1 VPHLHLVHRCWMI
14 ASPTRFDSHICF
26 GFQSAHLFRYNCSS
40 VAACSFTFTSKAFSD
55 AKQTP
60 VASIRR
66 RDERSNSVRTL
77 TLTVKRNWFLAN
89 GSAKTSVS

>member
-1 VPHLHLVHRCWMI
+1 MFVQVHEQGI
-14 ASPTRFDSHICF
+14 ACP
-26 GFQSAHLFRYNCSS
+26 
-40 VAACSFTFTSKAFSD
+40 FSD